1 MVSKLRLA
9 HWLKVAG
16 PFVGL
21 LFVCGL
27 FALTDAR
34 PFIFAPGNLKTVL
47 VQTVIVSVGA
57 LGMTMII
64 ISGGID
70 LSVGAVVALTS
81 VLGAK
86 LLTHGWSTWPAAA
99 AVIAAGGMIG
109 LINGSLIAGLR
120 LLPFIVTLGMMGIV
134 RGSAKW
140 LGNSQTISIDGDA
153 PINALMARTAPRDLF
168 PLPPG
173 VWLALG
179 LAVLTAFF
187 LRSTIFGRRIFALG
201 SSEATARLCGIRI
214 GLTKI
219 QIYGLAGLFFGLA
232 GWMQLSRLTQGD
244 PSIAQGLE
252 LDIIAAVVI
261 GGASLSGGAGSI
273 LGSLIGAL
281 VMAVLRNGA
290 SLCGWPNFAQEI
302 VIGTVIVLA
311 VALDQW
317 RQGKKH

>member
-1 MVSKLRLA
+1 MISKIRLA
-9 HWLKVAG
+9 RWLQVGG

-27 FALTDAR
+27 FALTEAR

-57 LGMTMII
+57 LGMTLII

-86 LLTHGWSTWPAAA
+86 LLTTGWGTWPAAA
-99 AVIAAGGMIG
+99 AVILAGGAIG

-140 LGNSQTISIDGDA
+140 LGNSQTISIPGDA
-153 PINALMARTAPRDLF
+153 PINSLMARSAPRELF

-179 LAVLTAFF
+179 LAVFTAFI

-214 GLTKI
+214 GLTRI
-219 QIYGLAGLFFGLA
+219 QIYGVAGLFFGLA

-317 RQGKKH
+317 RQGKKN